1 MRFFQKF
8 WHSNKTDRRSV
19 FGGEVKSDAE
29 IRALNKRILDH
40 EEWEAKMAEEALE
53 KEIKDL

>member
-8 WHSNKTDRRSV
+8 WHSNKTNRRSA

-40 EEWEAKMAEEALE
+40 EKQELKTAEASLEEA
-53 KEIKDL
+53 IKDL